1 MNRLFSAALAALMI
15 FAASAGAAR
24 ASDPTEYRMAERPLF
39 SLGIGL
45 DYETGDY
52 GTGSDSDFVSV
63 PLYIDFYPSERL
75 DFELI
80 IPYVYQSLEDG
91 DVSTVVYRTSGGS
104 AAGAVR
110 GRRATAT
117 DSTTTTTTTTTTTKS
132 RDTSE
137 SGLGDITLTAGY
149 VLVEENSGTPQIR
162 PTFYLKFPTADED
175 KGLGTGEFDF
185 GPGLTVAKWL
195 GDWHLF
201 AEGVY
206 VVQGD
211 SDLYDSQDYF
221 RYNGGLGYQLNDGL
235 YGAVQAVGA
244 TAPADDADEALE
256 GRLKLVWRPVAD
268 VAFEGYVGTGLS
280 DGSADF
286 TSSLAVFFDF

>member
-1 MNRLFSAALAALMI
+1 MNRILSTALAALMI
-15 FAASAGAAR
+15 LAASAGSTW
-24 ASDPTEYRMAERPLF
+24 ASDPTEYRMADRPLF

-110 GRRATAT
+110 GKRAAASSG
-117 DSTTTTTTTTTTTKS
+117 STTTTATKS
-132 RDTSE
+132 RDSSE

-149 VLVEENSGTPQIR
+149 VLVAERSGTPQIR

-175 KGLGTGEFDF
+175 KGLGTGEFDY

-211 SDLYDSQDYF
+211 SDLYDSKDYF
-221 RYNGGLGYQLNDGL
+221 RYSGGLGYLLNDGL

-244 TAPADDADEALE
+244 TAPADGADEALE
-256 GRLKLVWRPVAD
+256 GRLKLVWRPVVD
-268 VAFEGYVGTGLS
+268 VAFEAYVGAGLS
-280 DGSADF
+280 DNSADF

>member
-1 MNRLFSAALAALMI
+1 MNRMLSAALAALMI
-15 FAASAGAAR
+15 LATSVGAAR
-24 ASDPTEYRMAERPLF
+24 AFDPTEYRMAERPLF
-39 SLGIGL
+39 ALGIGV

-91 DVSTVVYRTSGGS
+91 DVSTVVYRTSGG
-104 AAGAVR
+104 APAGAMR
-110 GRRATAT
+110 GRRATST
-117 DSTTTTTTTTTTTKS
+117 GSTTTTTTTTES
-132 RDTSE
+132 RDRSE
-137 SGLGDITLTAGY
+137 SGLGDISLTAGY
-149 VLVEENSGTPQIR
+149 VLVAENSGTPQVR

-185 GPGLTVAKWL
+185 GPGLTLAKWL

-244 TAPADDADEALE
+244 TAPADGADEALE